1 MSFEYKIGKYLRK
14 EILYPNISASS
25 NLESLY
31 SIQETIESQ
40 ITNNVY
46 STKISYNEFTI
57 ETNIK
62 DKDDLKEKFKILAE
76 KEKIFLHCL
85 LKISE
90 EANTSKKIFDCSN
103 LEFEAEEMKFHD
115 AIGRVVHQLMHNKI
129 RLNNPCMYYK
139 NINNSCKI
147 SHENID
153 KLINKEKTTNKKLEF
168 IAIKSIIISISS
180 FTSELIENY
189 FVYLK
194 NRINIFNFDEEDLN
208 YVLNCEIF
216 PHMYDDYED
225 ILNICSIIERDFS
238 KSLNWF
244 REKYQMNFFLYDLF
258 TDIFWNAIFHK
269 KQFCKA
275 FLQNF
280 NCEKIDKNTQDVFD
294 QIISILFELNIPLKR
309 QISELL
315 GIRNKVEDDEKYD
328 LLSLLIS
335 EKKLN
340 NTLNLCDNIKE
351 CLNINNIINS
361 KIKTSNQEKG
371 IETFIDI
378 NEENINELTN
388 FENIKYGYE
397 KTKEDIQSIKNNIIT
412 KEKEKENNDIKEI
425 KKTKTTQTTTT
436 LSNNSI
442 SISNSIPSLNE
453 NNNISLE
460 NKTIDEICDY
470 INSDT
475 NEKSKNKRKHKK
487 KNKKIIEEPLEEN
500 NNNYELDP
508 IVEQFKNE
516 LSITN
521 TNNQKIKP
529 VISSDWLT
537 SITLKSY

>member
-1 MSFEYKIGKYLRK
+1 
-14 EILYPNISASS
+14 
-25 NLESLY
+25 
-31 SIQETIESQ
+31 
-40 ITNNVY
+40 
-46 STKISYNEFTI
+46 
-57 ETNIK
+57 
-62 DKDDLKEKFKILAE
+62 
-76 KEKIFLHCL
+76 
-85 LKISE
+85 
-90 EANTSKKIFDCSN
+90 
-103 LEFEAEEMKFHD
+103 MKFHD

-129 RLNNPCMYYK
+129 KLNNPCMYYK
-139 NINNSCKI
+139 NLNSSCKI

-180 FTSELIENY
+180 FTSELIKNY

-194 NRINIFNFDEEDLN
+194 NRINIFNFEEEDLN

-216 PHMYDDYED
+216 SHMYEDYEV
-225 ILNICSIIERDFS
+225 ILSICTIIERDFS

-269 KQFCKA
+269 KQFCNA
-275 FLQNF
+275 FLQNY
-280 NCEKIDKNTQDVFD
+280 NCEKIDKNTQEVFE
-294 QIISILFELNIPLKR
+294 QIISNLFELNIPLKR

-425 KKTKTTQTTTT
+425 KKSKTTQTTTT

-487 KNKKIIEEPLEEN
+487 KNKKIIEEPTEET

>member
-1 MSFEYKIGKYLRK
+1 MSFEYKIGKFLRK

-31 SIQETIESQ
+31 SIEETLESE
-40 ITNNVY
+40 ITNKIY

-62 DKDDLKEKFKILAE
+62 DKDDFKEKFKILAE

-90 EANTSKKIFDCSN
+90 EGRSSKKIFDCSN
-103 LEFEAEEMKFHD
+103 LEFEQEEMKFHD
-115 AIGRVVHQLMHNKI
+115 AIGRVVHQLMHHKI
-129 RLNNPCMYYK
+129 RLNKSCMYYN
-139 NINNSCKI
+139 NINHSCII

-180 FTSELIENY
+180 FTSELIQNY
-189 FVYLK
+189 FVYFK
-194 NRINIFNFDEEDLN
+194 NRINTIKKEEDLN
-208 YVLNCEIF
+208 YIFNCEIF
-216 PHMYDDYED
+216 SHMFDDYED

-294 QIISILFELNIPLKR
+294 QIISILFEINIPLKR

-315 GIRNKVEDDEKYD
+315 GIRNKIEINEKSD
-328 LLSLLIS
+328 LVSNIMKQKQLT
-335 EKKLN
+335 N
-340 NTLNLCDNIKE
+340 NGKFQD
-351 CLNINNIINS
+351 CLNYKINDFIQN
-361 KIKTSNQEKG
+361 KIKP
-371 IETFIDI
+371 
-378 NEENINELTN
+378 LTN
-388 FENIKYGYE
+388 
-397 KTKEDIQSIKNNIIT
+397 
-412 KEKEKENNDIKEI
+412 EI
-425 KKTKTTQTTTT
+425 G
-436 LSNNSI
+436 I
-442 SISNSIPSLNE
+442 STEIE
-453 NNNISLE
+453 NNISLCDNNNNIKSLDKIQFDCDQIKE
-460 NKTIDEICDY
+460 DINQLKNNNNEKETNINKMNDEINNEKIDNNLKPTLKESNKNISLDNKTIDEIFDY

-475 NEKSKNKRKHKK
+475 NEKSKNKKKHKK
-487 KNKKIIEEPLEEN
+487 KNKKCIIEESLKEN
-500 NNNYELDP
+500 NDYELDP

-516 LSITN
+516 ITLSN
-521 TNNQKIKP
+521 LYSNNQKIKP
-529 VISSDWLT
+529 VISSDWLA
-537 SITLKSY
+537 SISLKSY

>member
-1 MSFEYKIGKYLRK
+1 MSFEYKIGKFLRK

-31 SIQETIESQ
+31 SIEETLESQ
-40 ITNNVY
+40 ITNKIY

-62 DKDDLKEKFKILAE
+62 DNDDFKEKFKILAE

-90 EANTSKKIFDCSN
+90 EGKTSKKIFDCSN
-103 LEFEAEEMKFHD
+103 LEFEQEEMKFHE

-129 RLNNPCMYYK
+129 RLNNSCMYYQ

-180 FTSELIENY
+180 FTSELIRNY
-189 FVYLK
+189 FVYFY
-194 NRINIFNFDEEDLN
+194 NRINTYKKGEDLN
-208 YVLNCEIF
+208 YIINCEIF
-216 PHMYDDYED
+216 SHMFDDYED
-225 ILNICSIIERDFS
+225 ILNICTIIERDFS

-244 REKYQMNFFLYDLF
+244 REKYQMSFDLNDLF
-258 TDIFWNAIFHK
+258 TDIFWNAIFHN
-269 KQFCKA
+269 KQFCDG

-280 NCEKIDKNTQDVFD
+280 NCETIDKNTQDIFD
-294 QIISILFELNIPLKR
+294 QIISILFEINIPLKR

-315 GIRNKVEDDEKYD
+315 GIRNIVENDEKYD

-361 KIKTSNQEKG
+361 KIKSSNQDKG
-371 IETFIDI
+371 IETFINI

-397 KTKEDIQSIKNNIIT
+397 KIKEDIKSIKNNIIS
-412 KEKEKENNDIKEI
+412 KEKENDIKEI
-425 KKTKTTQTTTT
+425 KKSKTTQTTTT

-442 SISNSIPSLNE
+442 PISNPIQSLNE

-460 NKTIDEICDY
+460 NKTIDEIFDY
-470 INSDT
+470 INSDS

-521 TNNQKIKP
+521 TKNQKIKP

>member
-1 MSFEYKIGKYLRK
+1 MKSLDYRIGKYLRK
-14 EILYPNISASS
+14 KKQNQNLNISSSS
-25 NLESLY
+25 N
-31 SIQETIESQ
+31 SIEETFESQ
-40 ITNNVY
+40 ITNKIY
-46 STKISYNEFTI
+46 STKILYNEFTI

-62 DKDDLKEKFKILAE
+62 DKVDLKEKFKILVE

-85 LKISE
+85 LKINE
-90 EANTSKKIFDCSN
+90 EANSSKKIFDCSN
-103 LEFEAEEMKFHD
+103 LEFEPEEMKFHD

-129 RLNNPCMYYK
+129 KLNNPCMYYK
-139 NINNSCKI
+139 NLNSSCKI

-180 FTSELIENY
+180 FTSELIKNY

-194 NRINIFNFDEEDLN
+194 NRINIFNFEEEDLN

-216 PHMYDDYED
+216 SHMYEDYEV
-225 ILNICSIIERDFS
+225 ILSICTIIERDFS

-244 REKYQMNFFLYDLF
+244 REKYQMNFYLYDLF

-269 KQFCKA
+269 KQFCNA
-275 FLQNF
+275 FLQNY
-280 NCEKIDKNTQDVFD
+280 NCEKIDKNTQEVFE
-294 QIISILFELNIPLKR
+294 QIISNLFELNIPLKR

-315 GIRNKVEDDEKYD
+315 GIKNKVEDDEKYD
-328 LLSLLIS
+328 LLSLMIS

-340 NTLNLCDNIKE
+340 NNFYFCDNNKE
-351 CLNINNIINS
+351 YLNINNIIS
-361 KIKTSNQEKG
+361 KIKSSNQEKE
-371 IETFIDI
+371 IETFINI
-378 NEENINELTN
+378 NEENINELAN
-388 FENIKYGYE
+388 LENIKYGYE
-397 KTKEDIQSIKNNIIT
+397 QIKEDIKIIKNNIIT
-412 KEKEKENNDIKEI
+412 KEKENNDIKEI
-425 KKTKTTQTTTT
+425 KKVKTNDTTT

-442 SISNSIPSLNE
+442 NISNQSSLNE
-453 NNNISLE
+453 NNNNNITLE
-460 NKTIDEICDY
+460 NKTIDEIFDY
-470 INSDT
+470 INSDS

-487 KNKKIIEEPLEEN
+487 KNKKIIEEPVEET

-521 TNNQKIKP
+521 TNIQKIKP
-529 VISSDWLT
+529 VISSDWLS

>member
-1 MSFEYKIGKYLRK
+1 MSFEYKIGKFLRK

-31 SIQETIESQ
+31 SIEETLESE
-40 ITNNVY
+40 ITNKIY

-62 DKDDLKEKFKILAE
+62 DKDDFKEKFKILAE

-90 EANTSKKIFDCSN
+90 EGRSSKKIFDCSN
-103 LEFEAEEMKFHD
+103 LEFEQEEMKFHD
-115 AIGRVVHQLMHNKI
+115 AIGRVVHQLMHHKI
-129 RLNNPCMYYK
+129 RLNKSCMYYN
-139 NINNSCKI
+139 NINHSCII

-180 FTSELIENY
+180 FTSELIQNY
-189 FVYLK
+189 FVYFK
-194 NRINIFNFDEEDLN
+194 NRINTIKKEEDLN
-208 YVLNCEIF
+208 YIFNCEIF
-216 PHMYDDYED
+216 SHMFDDYED
-225 ILNICSIIERDFS
+225 ILNICTIIERDFS

-244 REKYQMNFFLYDLF
+244 REKYQMSFDLNDLF
-258 TDIFWNAIFHK
+258 TDIFWNAIFHN
-269 KQFCKA
+269 KQFCDG
-275 FLQNF
+275 FLKNF
-280 NCEKIDKNTQDVFD
+280 NCETIDKNTQDVFD
-294 QIISILFELNIPLKR
+294 QIISILFEINIPLKR

-315 GIRNKVEDDEKYD
+315 GIRNIVENDEKYD

-361 KIKTSNQEKG
+361 KIKSSNQDKG
-371 IETFIDI
+371 IETFINI

-397 KTKEDIQSIKNNIIT
+397 KIKEDIKSIKNNIIS
-412 KEKEKENNDIKEI
+412 KEKENDIKEI
-425 KKTKTTQTTTT
+425 KKSKTTQTTTT

-442 SISNSIPSLNE
+442 PISNPIQSLNE

-460 NKTIDEICDY
+460 NKTIDEIFDY
-470 INSDT
+470 INSDS